1 MDEGR
6 LITAA
11 HYDVMAEVV
20 TKLLVNRPSWID
32 EAGMADFQVSRQKL
46 TEATQ
51 FIDYDKIDQVE
62 RDEEDAQQIMVQQAQ
77 EDGGI
82 SQADTL
88 ESQSRVQSKEN
99 YLPQIHKMSILE
111 KLEQVFEQSLQRDI
125 YDTMHNQFKIQ
136 VNNLKKQEA

>member
-1 MDEGR
+1 MAGND
-6 LITAA
+6 AA
-11 HYDVMAEVV
+11 QPQPPPGVAQGWFPASGA
-20 TKLLVNRPSWID
+20 TTGSSAKR
-32 EAGMADFQVSRQKL
+32 SRDGIPI
-46 TEATQ
+46 AQ

-62 RDEEDAQQIMVQQAQ
+62 RDEEDAQQIMVQQTQ